1 MTRAGSSGAVPELH
15 GEGLRIG
22 IVSARF
28 NDHIVT
34 NLRDGALRGLERC
47 GVRDNDIVEHWV
59 PGAFEV
65 PLAAK
70 ALAQSGTVDAIIC
83 LGTVIRG
90 DTPHFEYVC
99 EAATH
104 GILDAQM
111 STGVPVMFGVLTLN
125 TEQQAI
131 DRSGPGIDSKGDE
144 AAMGAVEM
152 ARLTRKLA
160 VIPADWGLSLLS
172 SHCRK
177 SKKPESTK
185 KILTPCSAD
194 SNSHVK
200 GSTTAQACRLI
211 SKPLPLVWA

>member
-1 MTRAGSSGAVPELH
+1 MTRAGSSDAVPDLD
-15 GEGLRIG
+15 GKGLRIG

-34 NLRDGALRGLERC
+34 ALRDGALRGLDRC
-47 GVRDNDIVEHWV
+47 GIADEDIVEYWV

-70 ALAQSGTVDAIIC
+70 ALAQTGTVDAVIC

-111 STGVPVMFGVLTLN
+111 STGVPVMFGVLTLD

-131 DRSGPGIDSKGDE
+131 DRSGPGIDNKGDE
-144 AAMGAVEM
+144 AALGAVEM
-152 ARLTRKLA
+152 ALLLK
-160 VIPADWGLSLLS
+160 SL
-172 SHCRK
+172 R
-177 SKKPESTK
+177 
-185 KILTPCSAD
+185 A
-194 SNSHVK
+194 
-200 GSTTAQACRLI
+200 
-211 SKPLPLVWA
+211 

>member
-1 MTRAGSSGAVPELH
+1 MTRAGSSGAVPTLN
-15 GEGLRIG
+15 GKGLRIG

-34 NLRDGALRGLERC
+34 ALRDGALRGLERC
-47 GVRDNDIVEHWV
+47 GVADEDIVEHWV

-70 ALAQSGTVDAIIC
+70 ALAETGTVDAIIC

-131 DRSGPGIDSKGDE
+131 DRSGPGIDNKGDE
-144 AAMGAVEM
+144 AALGAVEM
-152 ARLTRKLA
+152 A
-160 VIPADWGLSLLS
+160 LLLKTI
-172 SHCRK
+172 R
-177 SKKPESTK
+177 
-185 KILTPCSAD
+185 
-194 SNSHVK
+194 N
-200 GSTTAQACRLI
+200 
-211 SKPLPLVWA
+211 

>member
-1 MTRAGSSGAVPELH
+1 MTRAGSSGAMPTLN
-15 GEGLRIG
+15 GKGLRIG

-34 NLRDGALRGLERC
+34 ALRDGALRGLERC
-47 GVRDNDIVEHWV
+47 GVADEDIVEHWV

-70 ALAQSGTVDAIIC
+70 VLAQSGTVDAIIC

-111 STGVPVMFGVLTLN
+111 STGVPVMFGVLTLE

-131 DRSGPGIDSKGDE
+131 DRSGPGIDNKGDE
-144 AAMGAVEM
+144 AALGAVEM
-152 ARLTRKLA
+152 A
-160 VIPADWGLSLLS
+160 LLLKTIR
-172 SHCRK
+172 H
-177 SKKPESTK
+177 
-185 KILTPCSAD
+185 
-194 SNSHVK
+194 
-200 GSTTAQACRLI
+200 
-211 SKPLPLVWA
+211 

>member
-1 MTRAGSSGAVPELH
+1 MTRAGSSGAMPILD
-15 GEGLRIG
+15 GRGLRIG

-34 NLRDGALRGLERC
+34 ALRDGALRGLERV
-47 GVRDNDIVEHWV
+47 GVADDDIVEYWV

-65 PLAAK
+65 ALAAK
-70 ALAQSGTVDAIIC
+70 ALAQTGKVDAVIC

-104 GILDAQM
+104 GIQDAQM

-131 DRSGPGIDSKGDE
+131 DRSGPGIDNKGDE
-144 AAMGAVEM
+144 AAIGAVEM
-152 ARLTRKLA
+152 A
-160 VIPADWGLSLLS
+160 
-172 SHCRK
+172 
-177 SKKPESTK
+177 
-185 KILTPCSAD
+185 
-194 SNSHVK
+194 
-200 GSTTAQACRLI
+200 
-211 SKPLPLVWA
+211 LVLRTIRG